1 MSLHR
6 LREPVLVLGAT
17 SLIGR
22 YLLPRLVD
30 QRAVTVALSRR
41 PPDEEVGGVRWIV
54 GDLGEAGAIPL
65 PFAETV
71 LSLCPIWLLPPAL
84 PALAAAGVRRV
95 VAFSSTSVSGKAKSS
110 NAAERMVAAKIAQ
123 AEAEVRRLCEAHDI
137 AWTLLRP
144 TLIYSEG
151 HDGNV
156 SRLAALAERFTV
168 LPLAGAGR
176 GLRQPVHAEDLA
188 WAAMAAAASPLT
200 PGRAYD
206 LPGGETLTYR
216 AMVERIF
223 LGLDRTPRIICVPV
237 AFWRF
242 GLKLAGRRLPG
253 TTAAMGERMNQDL
266 AFDGEP
272 AARDFGWAATDLQAG
287 LYPPRDRQAR
297 LTVCVADGRRQDQ
310 PLRGGDERCIAQ
322 VVCCCWSWPAVGVRP
337 VRRRSRE
344 AAARGGG
351 ESRSRVSAP
360 TPARTAR
367 RCRPAIR
374 IATPPWS
381 TSADTPTH

>member
-1 MSLHR
+1 
-6 LREPVLVLGAT
+6 VVLGAT

-22 YLLPRLVD
+22 YLLPRLTE
-30 QRAVTVALSRR
+30 QRSVTVALSRAP
-41 PPDEEVGGVRWIV
+41 PPDVVDGVRWIA
-54 GDLGEAGAIPL
+54 GDLNEAGPTAL

-71 LSLCPIWLLPPAL
+71 LSLCPIWLLPSAL

-110 NAAERMVAAKIAQ
+110 NAAERMVAAKIGE
-123 AEAEVRRLCEAHDI
+123 AEARVREFCDAHDI

-156 SRLAALAERFTV
+156 SRLAGLAERLKV

-200 PGRAYD
+200 SGRAYD

-216 AMVERIF
+216 TMVERIF
-223 LGLDRTPRIICVPV
+223 LGLDRTPRIISVPV
-237 AFWRF
+237 AVWRL
-242 GLKLAGRRLPG
+242 GLKLAGDRLPG

-272 AARDFGWAATDLQAG
+272 AARDFGWA
-287 LYPPRDRQAR
+287 PR
-297 LTVCVADGRRQDQ
+297 TFKPVFTHIG
-310 PLRGGDERCIAQ
+310 
-322 VVCCCWSWPAVGVRP
+322 PAKP
-337 VRRRSRE
+337 V
-344 AAARGGG
+344 
-351 ESRSRVSAP
+351 
-360 TPARTAR
+360 
-367 RCRPAIR
+367 
-374 IATPPWS
+374 
-381 TSADTPTH
+381 